1 MLIDVNRAS
10 GDWSLLVQHVIERAE
25 DVFLWVT
32 LVLKKELIPC
42 LENHDDFEFVMTRL
56 NTVPSGKIFALLSRT
71 LY

>member
-1 MLIDVNRAS
+1 LHTRDDIAKVVDGELSAMLIDVNRAS

-42 LENHDDFEFVMTRL
+42 LENHDF
-56 NTVPSGKIFALLSRT
+56 
-71 LY
+71 